1 VTNKLKKVD
10 ELGRSYELI
19 DKFLLTH
26 LSLIRKTRCSMIQY
40 KILYQKLHIQFLKN
54 GVFQC
59 KISTLNLFREML
71 NCVHKIIVNDRK
83 NIILAI
89 VHPMS

>member
-26 LSLIRKTRCSMIQY
+26 LSLIKKTRCSMIQY
-40 KILYQKLHIQFLKN
+40 KIVSKVAYSIFKKWCFSMQNFNFKFI
-54 GVFQC
+54 
-59 KISTLNLFREML
+59 
-71 NCVHKIIVNDRK
+71 
-83 NIILAI
+83 
-89 VHPMS
+89 